1 MNAMMVLVLWFVSVM
16 VQSSGEQPQPAKPTS
31 PAPAS
36 PPTIQDKP
44 NPDLKL
50 VGEIPIVQ
58 PADKK
63 PFTGEIKSADDLL
76 RALET
81 ADADLKT
88 LRSNVLYSKIWAD
101 GSDRHVRVGKIEFHD
116 ERAQPAGARK
126 FAVLFDKLDIGGRV
140 TNEPKEYVFDGHTLV
155 ERLPEQKKMNV
166 LLRLQPGQSADPL
179 RIGEGPVPI
188 PIGQDRT
195 DILSRYE
202 ATLLDATKDLQ
213 GEDAKETEDLKKFL
227 AGSMQLKLTPKQPA
241 DKYKEIRL
249 WYRRGTKQNGDP
261 QLLPRLARATLRNG
275 DIDLVQL
282 YDVKTNDKVDDNI
295 FKATGPDGWQVQDV
309 SR

>member
-1 MNAMMVLVLWFVSVM
+1 MNAMLVWAVCLAGMTTHGTS
-16 VQSSGEQPQPAKPTS
+16 EQPQPAKPAATP
-31 PAPAS
+31 PA
-36 PPTIQDKP
+36 IQDKP

-58 PADKK
+58 AGKK
-63 PFTGEIKSADDLL
+63 PFTGEIRTADDLL
-76 RALET
+76 RTLET

-88 LRSNVLYSKIWAD
+88 LESSVLYSKIWMD
-101 GSDRHVRVGKIEFHD
+101 GSDRHVRVGKIAFRD
-116 ERAQPAGARK
+116 DRAQANGARK

-140 TNEPKEYVFDGHTLV
+140 TNEPKEYVFDGQMLV

-195 DILSRYE
+195 DILARYD
-202 ATLLDATKDLQ
+202 ATLLDAMADLE

-227 AGSMQLKLTPKQPA
+227 AGSMQLKLTPKQA
-241 DKYKEIRL
+241 NDKYKEVRL

-275 DIDLVQL
+275 DVDLVQL
-282 YDVKTNDKVDDNI
+282 FNVKTNEKVEDRV
-295 FKATGPDGWQVQDV
+295 FRATSPDGWQVQEV